1 MSTLHTDL
9 ESYYTQRAD
18 GYDAVYAAAAQQA
31 DLAILRER
39 VPAALAGHNV
49 LELACGSAYWTA
61 LLAESADFVLATDN
75 NPAMLK
81 AAQQRDLP
89 MGKVQIA
96 QIDAL
101 DLQLDGGYSACFAGF
116 FWSHIKRED
125 QARFLAG
132 VRQAVGKD
140 GLLVLVDDTYQEHDA
155 APVARTDAQGNTYQI
170 ETLGNGERYEYV
182 KNFPTDSWLRKH
194 LAPAAK
200 EIRILRLEHYWMLTC
215 RLK

>member
-1 MSTLHTDL
+1 MTTLHTDL

-18 GYDAVYAAAAQQA
+18 GYDARYAQPAQLA
-31 DLAILRER
+31 DLAILRAR
-39 VPAALAGHNV
+39 VPVLLEGQQV
-49 LELACGSAYWTA
+49 LELACGTAYWTA
-61 LLAESADFVLATDN
+61 LLAQAAGFVLATDN

-101 DLQLDGGYSACFAGF
+101 DLQLEGGYSACFAGF

-125 QARFLAG
+125 HARFLAG
-132 VRQAVGKD
+132 VRRAVGKD

-170 ETLGNGERYEYV
+170 ERLGNGERYEYV

-194 LAPAAK
+194 LAPYTK
-200 EIRILRLEHYWMLTC
+200 DLRILRLEHYWMLTC